1 MPNRWYLVFLLA
13 TITLVGTSCAGSLF
27 KVKPVVELPPM
38 SGDVRTANAGGIT
51 IRAVPLLSDEET
63 QDLFE
68 ANLLVGG
75 LLPVRTELVFE
86 SGVPVEIKKAKFRL
100 RDAEGREWKLLS
112 PKAAASS
119 IMKANGVFL
128 YNPHSRKTFE
138 QDMIAY
144 GLVTKEPLSDANRR
158 TQGFLFF
165 QTPDK
170 APVQTNASLVL
181 TIEKLP
187 QPAEIKLN

>member
-1 MPNRWYLVFLLA
+1 MSNRWYLVFILGAILF
-13 TITLVGTSCAGSLF
+13 VETSCAGSLF

-38 SGDVRTANAGGIT
+38 SGDVRSVSAGGISM
-51 IRAVPLLSDEET
+51 RAVPILSDEET

-86 SGVPVEIKKAKFRL
+86 SGVPVEIKRAKFRL
-100 RDAEGREWKLLS
+100 RDGEGREWKLLS
-112 PKAAASS
+112 PKSAASS

-144 GLVTKEPLSDANRR
+144 ALVTKEPLSDANRTTR
-158 TQGFLFF
+158 GFLFF

-170 APVQTNASLVL
+170 TPVQTNASLVL
-181 TIEKLP
+181 TVEKLP
-187 QPAEIKLN
+187 APLEIKLN

>member
-1 MPNRWYLVFLLA
+1 MSSRRYLLILLSA
-13 TITLVGTSCAGSLF
+13 VVIGGTSCAGSLF

-38 SGDVRTANAGGIT
+38 SGDVRSANAGGIS

-68 ANLLVGG
+68 ANLLLGG

-86 SGVPVEIKKAKFRL
+86 SGVPVEIRRARFRL
-100 RDAEGREWKLLS
+100 RDGEGREWKLLS

-170 APVQTNASLVL
+170 TPVQTNASLVL

>member
-1 MPNRWYLVFLLA
+1 MSNRWYLVFLLA
-13 TITLVGTSCAGSLF
+13 TIMLVGTSCASSLF

-38 SGDVRTANAGGIT
+38 SGDVRSVNAGAIT
-51 IRAVPLLSDEET
+51 IRAVPVLSDEET

-100 RDAEGREWKLLS
+100 RDGEGREWKLLS

-170 APVQTNASLVL
+170 TPVQTNSSLVL

>member
-1 MPNRWYLVFLLA
+1 MSNRWYLVFILGA
-13 TITLVGTSCAGSLF
+13 IVFIETSCAGALF

-38 SGDVRTANAGGIT
+38 SGDVRSASAGGIS
-51 IRAVPLLSDEET
+51 IRAIPILSDEET
-63 QDLFE
+63 QELFE

-86 SGVPVEIKKAKFRL
+86 SGVPVEIKRAKFRL
-100 RDAEGREWKLLS
+100 RDGEGREWKLLS
-112 PKAAASS
+112 PKSAASS
-119 IMKANGVFL
+119 IMKANSVFL

-144 GLVTKEPLSDANRR
+144 GLVTKDPLSESNRR

-170 APVQTNASLVL
+170 TPVQTNVSLVL

>member
-1 MPNRWYLVFLLA
+1 MSSHWYLFILLSA
-13 TITLVGTSCAGSLF
+13 VVIGGSSCAGSLF

-38 SGDVRTANAGGIT
+38 SGDIRSASAGGIS

-68 ANLLVGG
+68 ANLLLGG

-86 SGVPVEIKKAKFRL
+86 SGLPVEIKRAKFRL
-100 RDAEGREWKLLS
+100 RDGEGREWKLLS

-119 IMKANGVFL
+119 VMKANGVFL

-170 APVQTNASLVL
+170 TPVQTNATLVL

-187 QPAEIKLN
+187 QHAEIKLN

>member
-1 MPNRWYLVFLLA
+1 MFRRGYLLFIVSA
-13 TITLVGTSCAGSLF
+13 IVVASSSCAGSLF
-27 KVKPVVELPPM
+27 KVKPVVELPAM
-38 SGDVRTANAGGIT
+38 SGDVRSASAGGVS

-68 ANLLVGG
+68 ANLLLGG

-86 SGVPVEIKKAKFRL
+86 SGVPVEIKRARFRL
-100 RDAEGREWKLLS
+100 RDGEGREWKLLS

-144 GLVTKEPLSDANRR
+144 GLVTKEPHSDANRR

-170 APVQTNASLVL
+170 SPVPTNASLVL
-181 TIEKLP
+181 TIEKLA

>member
-1 MPNRWYLVFLLA
+1 MPNRKTLIIFLGPL
-13 TITLVGTSCAGSLF
+13 ILISSSCGSSLF
-27 KVKPVVELPPM
+27 KVKPVVEVPPM
-38 SGDVRTANAGGIT
+38 TGDVRSASAGGVT
-51 IRAVPLLSDEET
+51 VRAVPLLSDEET

-75 LLPVRTELVFE
+75 ILPVRTEFAFE
-86 SGVPVEIKKAKFRL
+86 SGVPVEIKRARFHL
-100 RDAEGREWKLLS
+100 RDAAGREWKLLS

-128 YNPHSRKTFE
+128 YNPNSRKSFE
-138 QDMIAY
+138 QDMVAY
-144 GLVTKEPLSDANRR
+144 GLVTKEPLSDSNRR

-187 QPAEIKLN
+187 QKAEIKLN